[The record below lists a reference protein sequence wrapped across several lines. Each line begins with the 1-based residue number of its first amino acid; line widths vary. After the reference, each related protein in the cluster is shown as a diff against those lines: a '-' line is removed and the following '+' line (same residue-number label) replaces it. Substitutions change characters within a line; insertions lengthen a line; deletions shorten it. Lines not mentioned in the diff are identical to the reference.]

1 MKCSDT
7 HVSNKLIATP
17 FRITWPS
24 EDHWGDVSY
33 QCEAYWTNL
42 VSHTMKCS
50 VTHVSMYTIIS
61 EKRLTWDSHTLQNHV
76 TLRRPL
82 RWCLI
87 PMWSLLDK
95 PCVTYN
101 EMYHRLYWDIYECA
115 EWYVYTI
122 IRSRDKLL
130 TEDSHTLPNHIT
142 LRRPLWWGLR
152 PMWVHTTSYSLV
164 LTPERRVHNVF
175 GFRH

>member
-1 MKCSDT
+1 MKCSD
-7 HVSNKLIATP
+7 
-17 FRITWPS
+17 
-24 EDHWGDVSY
+24 
-33 QCEAYWTNL
+33 
-42 VSHTMKCS
+42 
-50 VTHVSMYTIIS
+50 THVSMYTIIS

-101 EMYHRLYWDIYECA
+101 EMYHRLFRHHSMNVLSDTHFR
-115 EWYVYTI
+115 VYTI

-164 LTPERRVHNVF
+164 LTPERQRVCTLFSVSGIRKLAFFDLTYLN
-175 GFRH
+175 

>member
-1 MKCSDT
+1 MSHT
-7 HVSNKLIATP
+7 NVKLTGQTLCHIQWNVVILTSVCIPLLVKNDSPEIATP

-42 VSHTMKCS
+42 ASHTMKC
-50 VTHVSMYTIIS
+50 TIDY
-61 EKRLTWDSHTLQNHV
+61 L
-76 TLRRPL
+76 
-82 RWCLI
+82 
-87 PMWSLLDK
+87 
-95 PCVTYN
+95 
-101 EMYHRLYWDIYECA
+101 DIYECA

-164 LTPERRVHNVF
+164 LTPERQRVHNVF